1 MRQTRLL
8 IPTLR
13 EVPAEAEVVSH
24 KLMLRAGMIRQVAR
38 GIYDF
43 LPLGVRV
50 LRKVERII
58 REEMQ
63 RAGAQEVLLPTVC
76 PAELWQESGRWD
88 RYGKELLRM
97 KDRNDRDFC
106 FGPTHEEVI
115 TDLVRR
121 DARSYRDLPLNLYQI
136 QVKFRDEV
144 RPRFGLMRGREF
156 IMKDGYSFHVD
167 RADCDREYDNMYAAY
182 RRIFARCGLR
192 FRPVEADTGAIG
204 GSRSHEFQVLADS
217 GEDAIVSCEQCEYA
231 ANIEKAAIG
240 ITDASGATSESGATI
255 SETSGG
261 TSKRDGAAGAADHTP
276 LRKVATPGQRTVEEV
291 SAFLRVPATRFVK
304 SLVYVVDGGDAV
316 LAMVRG
322 DQTLSEAKLKDAL
335 GAQAVVLAPEDVVA
349 RVTGAPVGFAG
360 PLGLPRDLRRIADRA
375 LAGLTDG
382 VAGANEADQHLV
394 GVAHARDLADVELAD
409 LRVAAASDPCP
420 RCGGRFV
427 LQRGIEVGQ
436 VFHLGTKYSAAMHAT
451 VLDAEGAERVLEM
464 GCYGIGVTRTI
475 AAAIEQNH
483 DDAGIIW
490 PLPLAPF
497 SVAVVPVNW
506 SDERLRTT
514 AVRLHDE
521 LEARGIDVLLDD
533 REERPGVKFK
543 DADLIGH
550 PLRITVGPRA
560 LDRGAVELKRRTES
574 AAVEVPV
581 EDAAARVA
589 ALVAEALSVAA
600 G

>member
-24 KLMLRAGMIRQVAR
+24 KLLLRAGMIRQVAR

-63 RAGAQEVLLPTVC
+63 RAGAQEVLLPAIC
-76 PAELWQESGRWD
+76 PAELWQESGRWE

-97 KDRNDRDFC
+97 KDRNDREFC
-106 FGPTHEEVI
+106 FGPTHEEVV

-121 DARSYRDLPLNLYQI
+121 DVRSYRDLPLNLFQI

-167 RADCDREYDNMYAAY
+167 RVECDREYDNMYAAY
-182 RRIFARCGLR
+182 RRIFERCGLR

-217 GEDAIVSCEQCEYA
+217 GEDAIVSCDRCEYA
-231 ANIEKAAIG
+231 ANVEKAAIG
-240 ITDASGATSESGATI
+240 DAASAAT
-255 SETSGG
+255 
-261 TSKRDGAAGAADHTP
+261 AGAGGASCSASSATA
-276 LRKVATPGQRTVEEV
+276 LRTVATPGQRTVEEV
-291 SAFLRVPATRFVK
+291 SAFLAVPAERFVK
-304 SLVYVVDGGDAV
+304 SLVYVVDGGGPV

-322 DQTLSEAKLKDAL
+322 DHVLSEAKLKDAL
-335 GAQAVVLAPEDVVA
+335 GAQAVALASEDVVA

-360 PLGLPRDLRRIADRA
+360 PIGLPSGVRRVGDRA
-375 LAGLTDG
+375 LAGLVDG
-382 VAGANEADQHLV
+382 VAGANAADQHLV

-409 LRVAAASDPCP
+409 LRVAGEGDACP
-420 RCGGRFV
+420 RCDGRFV

-451 VLDAEGAERVLEM
+451 VLDADGAERLLEM

-490 PLPLAPF
+490 PMPLAPF
-497 SVAVVPVNW
+497 HVVIVPVNCN
-506 SDERLRTT
+506 DERLRTT
-514 AVRLHDE
+514 AERLHDE

-533 REERPGVKFK
+533 RDERPGVKFK

-560 LDRGAVELKRRTES
+560 LERGAVELKRRTEAS
-574 AAVEVPV
+574 ADEVPV
-581 EDAAARVA
+581 EAAAARVA
-589 ALVAEALSVAA
+589 ALVAEGLGAPPA
-600 G
+600 